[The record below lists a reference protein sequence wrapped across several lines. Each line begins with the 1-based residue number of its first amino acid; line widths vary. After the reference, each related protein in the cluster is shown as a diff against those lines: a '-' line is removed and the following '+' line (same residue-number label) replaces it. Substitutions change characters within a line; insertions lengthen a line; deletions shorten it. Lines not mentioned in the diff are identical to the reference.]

1 MNGNN
6 DTRVIYLETFFIISF
21 VETVTNGERGGENVT
36 KKGNVYRQTCN
47 DIFKKDND
55 HAVNRDVY
63 FLFDNILIC
72 TLIKVHII
80 LIITRINYNK
90 IATVANMV
98 ASQRY

>member
-1 MNGNN
+1 MEKG
-6 DTRVIYLETFFIISF
+6 RKMLCLQ
-21 VETVTNGERGGENVT
+21 
-36 KKGNVYRQTCN
+36 KKGRVQTSDN
-47 DIFKKDND
+47 IFKKDND

-90 IATVANMV
+90 SATVANMV

>member
-1 MNGNN
+1 M
-6 DTRVIYLETFFIISF
+6 EK
-21 VETVTNGERGGENVT
+21 GGE
-36 KKGNVYRQTCN
+36 KMLQRKGTCTDKTCN